1 MSTQQSTLLTVDGV
15 SYEMAAFSDE
25 IKNAMAVFET
35 FAKDLQQ
42 EELKALKTRSAMD
55 HIRMQIVTQVKKEV
69 EDKGLV
75 PVSEEAT
82 ATEAQE

>member
-1 MSTQQSTLLTVDGV
+1 MSSPESTLLTVDGI
-15 SYEMAAFSDE
+15 SYEMASFSDE
-25 IKNAMAVFET
+25 VRNAMAVFET

-69 EDKGLV
+69 EEKGLV
-75 PVSEEAT
+75 PVNEA
-82 ATEAQE
+82 APEVQE